1 MPPARAGLVEQ
12 TPGTEG
18 DVSEGT
24 ALFPNSRDAP
34 LYGLGWAG
42 LWLGAEAGNVSIDET
57 ADELKCVPKGSRRP
71 LVKFV
76 FAPNGFLW
84 ALLKGVDPAR
94 ELTMAVSAEDL
105 AAIMWKDTPL
115 PQQQRPLVLSGTAH

>member
-1 MPPARAGLVEQ
+1 VVTILECR
-12 TPGTEG
+12 
-18 DVSEGT
+18 
-24 ALFPNSRDAP
+24 
-34 LYGLGWAG
+34 
-42 LWLGAEAGNVSIDET
+42 AEAGNVSIDET

-94 ELTMAVSAEDL
+94 ALTMAVSAEDL
-105 AAIMWKDTPL
+105 AEIMWKDTPL
-115 PQQQRPLVLSGTAH
+115 PRQQRPLVMSGTAH